1 MKRFINP
8 TICHLMLILL
18 LISSVAKG
26 QISSNTVKYQVTY
39 NPSNQLYTAWVIPDY
54 NVPNA
59 HNAGSVELG
68 GTAQFTIVVPKDFV
82 ITNITDLKG
91 IWTKVNDS
99 AFRKLG
105 PGQNG
110 QIWTGLDPTLNY
122 YIIGKA
128 PNETDYGTFAV
139 GVPIALFSFT
149 GNSCYGIVKAL
160 PANDL
165 FITIADNSYGLNVGN
180 SFYSRSGQPSG
191 GNQKPLEQFISITGS
206 LANCLPLQANPENLT
221 TKVNTAITTHVL
233 VNDTKGGNTV
243 NPLDV
248 TVSISANPV
257 NGTVIVNADGT
268 IKYTPNANFIGKDC
282 YVYQICDKT
291 LPTLCDTA
299 QVCVTVNKGTANL
312 KISKVLNGNTK
323 VVAKNSPVSYTIVIE
338 NLGTTDATNIVV
350 VDSLDVGLQYLS
362 NTVSTGTFSFNSIS
376 TGTFSSPHWNIP
388 LLAAGTTATLTI
400 SATVINEGV
409 SFNFVKIQSL
419 DQTELTPSD
428 NEDRA
433 CVSVPIKLCIGDTL
447 EVSVPTQFTNVVWF
461 NNGIT
466 VGTGNNLIISNF
478 GSYTFQASNVQCPAQ
493 GCCPIVVEDGNCC
506 RPTICVPF
514 GVTKVK
520 SLK

>member
-1 MKRFINP
+1 MKRCFNSI
-8 TICHLMLILL
+8 ICQFMLILL
-18 LISSVAKG
+18 LISSVVKG

-39 NPSNQLYTAWVIPDY
+39 NPSNQIYTAWVVPDY

-59 HNAGSVELG
+59 NNANNTELG

-82 ITNITDLKG
+82 ITSITDIKG

-139 GVPIALFSFT
+139 GVPVALFSFT

-160 PANDL
+160 PANDP
-165 FITIADNSYGLNVGN
+165 FITIADNNYGLNVGN

-191 GNQKPLEQFISITGS
+191 GNQRPLEQFLSITGTP
-206 LANCLPLQANPENLT
+206 ANCLPLQANPDNST
-221 TKVNTAITTHVL
+221 TAANTPTMTNIL
-233 VNDTKGGNTV
+233 INDTKGGNTV
-243 NPLDV
+243 NPSDV
-248 TVSISANPV
+248 TVSISQNPT
-257 NGTVIVNADGT
+257 NGTVIVNANGT
-268 IKYTPNANFIGKDC
+268 ITYTPNPNFIGKDC

-291 LPTLCDTA
+291 ITTLCDTA
-299 QVCVTVNKGTANL
+299 QVCVTVNKGIANL

-323 VVAKNSPVSYTIVIE
+323 IVTKNSLVSYTIIIE
-338 NLGTTDATNIVV
+338 NLGSTDATNIIVK
-350 VDSLDVGLQYLS
+350 DSLDAGLQYSS
-362 NTVSTGTFSFNSIS
+362 NTVSTGTFAL
-376 TGTFSSPHWNIP
+376 PLWNIP

-400 SATVINEGV
+400 SANVINEGV

-419 DQTELTPSD
+419 DQSELTPSD

-433 CVSVPIKLCIGDTL
+433 CVSVPVKLCSGDSL
-447 EVSVPTQFTNVVWF
+447 QVSVPAQYTNVVWF
-461 NNGIT
+461 NNGAML
-466 VGTGNNLIISNF
+466 GTGNSLIISQL
-478 GSYTFQASNVQCPAQ
+478 GSYTFQASNAQCPAQ

-506 RPTICVPF
+506 RPSICVPF
-514 GVTKVK
+514 SVIKVK

>member
-1 MKRFINP
+1 MFKISVAMKRFFNLNIYQF
-8 TICHLMLILL
+8 MLFLL
-18 LISSVAKG
+18 LTSFVVKG

-39 NPSNQLYTAWVIPDY
+39 NSSNQIYTAWVVPDY
-54 NVPNA
+54 NVPNVN
-59 HNAGSVELG
+59 NANNTELG

-82 ITNITDLKG
+82 ITSITDIKG
-91 IWTKVNDS
+91 IWTKETDS

-110 QIWTGLDPTLNY
+110 QRWPSLNQALNY

-128 PNETDYGTFAV
+128 PSETNYGTFAV
-139 GVPIALFSFT
+139 GVPVALFSFT
-149 GNSCYGIVKAL
+149 GNSCYGTIKAL
-160 PANDL
+160 PANDP
-165 FITIADNSYGLNVGN
+165 FITVADNSYGLNVGN

-191 GNQKPLEQFISITGS
+191 ANQKPLEQFLSITGI
-206 LANCLPLQANPENLT
+206 LANCLSLQANPDNS
-221 TKVNTAITTHVL
+221 NTAANTPTTTNVL
-233 VNDTKGGNTV
+233 INDIKGGNTV
-243 NPLDV
+243 NPSDV
-248 TVSISANPV
+248 TLSISQNPT
-257 NGTVIVNADGT
+257 NGKIVINTEGT
-268 IKYTPNANFIGKDC
+268 IRYTPNANFIGKDS

-291 LPTLCDTA
+291 FLTLCVSA
-299 QVCVTVNKGTANL
+299 KVCVTVNGSTANL
-312 KISKVLNGNTK
+312 KISKILNGNTK
-323 VVAKNSPVSYTIVIE
+323 VVTKNSLVSYTIVVE

-350 VDSLDVGLQYLS
+350 KDSLDVGLQYSS
-362 NTVSTGTFSFNSIS
+362 NTIS
-376 TGTFSSPHWNIP
+376 TGTFSSPLWIIP

-433 CVSVPIKLCIGDTL
+433 CVSVPFKLCSGDTL
-447 EVSVPTQFTNVVWF
+447 QASVPTQFTNVVWF

-466 VGTGNNLIISNF
+466 VGTGNNLIISKL
-478 GSYTFQASNVQCPAQ
+478 GSYTFQASNIQCPAQ

-514 GVTKVK
+514 GIIKVK
-520 SLK
+520 SSK